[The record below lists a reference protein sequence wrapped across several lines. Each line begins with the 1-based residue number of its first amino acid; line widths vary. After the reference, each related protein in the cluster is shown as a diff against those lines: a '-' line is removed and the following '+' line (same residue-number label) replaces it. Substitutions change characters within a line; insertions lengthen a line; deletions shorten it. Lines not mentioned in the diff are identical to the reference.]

1 MSPLGVG
8 DRMNA
13 RDRRALRLGLF
24 VLAPALLWVW
34 GVQPYR
40 AALAEARDGLAVQR
54 EALAREQALLA
65 GDGRVAALRL
75 AADSAADAS
84 RPRLF
89 QARDDLL
96 ASAELAGY
104 LARAARANDVL
115 LQEADTRPATVASSG
130 LRTLQVEI
138 RAESDLEGFLGFLQ
152 ALEHGERLVRVERL
166 TIARPGDA
174 DADEGDVEVLTL
186 SATVLGY
193 ALAPDSAAASPS
205 APPARVAEGAR

>member
-1 MSPLGVG
+1 MSPLGGVG

-13 RDRRALRLGLF
+13 RDRRALRLGLL
-24 VLAPALLWVW
+24 VLAPALLWTW
-34 GVQPYR
+34 GVQPWR
-40 AALAEARDGLAVQR
+40 AAMAEARDGLAVQR

-115 LQEADTRPATVASSG
+115 LQEADTRPATVSPSG

-138 RAESDLEGFLGFLQ
+138 RAESDLEGVLGFLQ
-152 ALEHGERLVRVERL
+152 ALEQGERLVRVERL

-174 DADEGDVEVLTL
+174 EVDEGDVEVLTL

-193 ALAPDSAAASPS
+193 ALAPDPAAASA
-205 APPARVAEGAR
+205 APPARVAEGVR

>member
-1 MSPLGVG
+1 MSPLGG
-8 DRMNA
+8 MNA
-13 RDRRALRLGLF
+13 RDRRALRLGLL

-40 AALAEARDGLAVQR
+40 AALTEARDGLTLQR

-65 GDGRVAALRL
+65 GDGRVSALRL

-89 QARDDLL
+89 SARDDLL

-104 LARAARANDVL
+104 LARAARASDVL
-115 LQEADTRPATVASSG
+115 LQEADTRPATVSPSG

-152 ALEHGERLVRVERL
+152 ALEQGERLVRVERL
-166 TIARPGDA
+166 TIARPADA

-193 ALAPDSAAASPS
+193 ALAPDSAATSS
-205 APPARVAEGAR
+205 TPARVAEGAR